1 MEAIILAGGFG
12 TRLRAIVNEV
22 PKPMAPIGEVPFLQL
37 LINFWGKQGITRFIL
52 SVGYKHEI
60 IREYFG
66 KEFAGCEIEYV
77 VEDKPLGTGG
87 AVLAAIKHLKTRNSF
102 LIVNGDTY
110 FDVSLERIKKFH
122 KKNNSKLTMALFAT
136 YESDRYH
143 LVELGS
149 SSQVLSLN
157 AKKKGKFANG
167 GIFLCSPSI
176 FNNVKADFLKPI
188 ALENDLLAPLINKGE
203 SKIFGLKNE
212 GIFID
217 IGIPEDYAKAINLLP
232 TLIKC

>member
-12 TRLRAIVNEV
+12 TRLRTVVSEV

-37 LINFWGKQGITRFIL
+37 LINFWEKQGITRFIL
-52 SVGYKHEI
+52 SVGYKHQI

-87 AVLAAIKHLKTRNSF
+87 AVLAAIKYLKTRNSF

-110 FDVSLERIKKFH
+110 FDVGLEKIKKFH
-122 KKNNSKLTMALFAT
+122 KKKNSTLTMALFAI

-143 LVELGS
+143 SVELGS
-149 SSQVLSLN
+149 NSQVLSLN
-157 AKKKGKFANG
+157 ANKKGKFANG
-167 GIFLCSPSI
+167 GILLCSPSI
-176 FNNVKADFLKPI
+176 FNNVEGDFSKPI
-188 ALENDLLAPLINKGE
+188 ALENDLLASLINKRE
-203 SKIFGLKNE
+203 SKIFGLKDE

-217 IGIPEDYAKAINLLP
+217 IGIPEDYAKAKHLLP
-232 TLIKC
+232 TLI

>member
-12 TRLRAIVNEV
+12 TRLRTIVSEV
-22 PKPMAPIGEVPFLQL
+22 PKPMAPIGGVPFLQL
-37 LINFWGKQGITRFIL
+37 LINFWEKQGITRFIL
-52 SVGYKHEI
+52 SVGYKQQI

-87 AVLAAIKHLKTRNSF
+87 AVLAAIKYLKTRNSF

-110 FDVSLERIKKFH
+110 FDVSLEKIKKFH

-136 YESDRYH
+136 DESDRYH

-149 SSQVLSLN
+149 RGRILSLN
-157 AKKKGKFANG
+157 ANKKGKFANG
-167 GIFLCSPSI
+167 GIFLCSSSI
-176 FNNVKADFLKPI
+176 FDNVKADFLKPV
-188 ALENDLLAPLINKGE
+188 ALENDLLSPLINKGE

-212 GIFID
+212 GVFID
-217 IGIPEDYAKAINLLP
+217 IGIPEDYAKARHLLP
-232 TLIKC
+232 TLIKF